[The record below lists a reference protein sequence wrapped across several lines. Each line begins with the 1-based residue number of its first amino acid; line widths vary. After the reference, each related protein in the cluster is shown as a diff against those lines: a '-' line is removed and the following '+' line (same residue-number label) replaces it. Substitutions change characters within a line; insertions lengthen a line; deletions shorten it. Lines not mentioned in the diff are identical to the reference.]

1 MRRLFR
7 MGGIIVYFIAMVSVI
22 SFYGDLNE
30 VRYFI
35 IASLIIVSLGIVDDI
50 IGVNWDK
57 KFLFQS
63 IAAIFIIYFLSPFFN
78 SLLLFGITIS
88 YPINYFILFILIIGG
103 INSINLMDGLDGL
116 VSGFRCSF

>member
-1 MRRLFR
+1 MSYLVIFFTSLLLTVFFTPYLINFLTNVRVVDNPGEDRRINEEIVPR

-57 KFLFQS
+57 KFLFQA
-63 IAAIFIIYFLSPFFN
+63 IAAIFVIFYLSPFF
-78 SLLLFGITIS
+78 
-88 YPINYFILFILIIGG
+88 
-103 INSINLMDGLDGL
+103 
-116 VSGFRCSF
+116 